1 MMIYSIARMSFTF
14 ALTLVARTSVN
25 VVKTCTLSME
35 NAEVI
40 YQFRGNVSVHML
52 SKLESPL
59 PSAFFKTP
67 LARIKIIF
75 LLLYCSWR
83 QTIHNEQRSEND
95 YSGTC
100 KHVTLSAVPFPL
112 PLPPPLPLPSPF
124 PSPTFPFSPA

>member
-52 SKLESPL
+52 SKLKSPL
-59 PSAFFKTP
+59 ASVFFKTT

-75 LLLYCSWR
+75 LLLIVLFLGSN
-83 QTIHNEQRSEND
+83 HS
-95 YSGTC
+95 
-100 KHVTLSAVPFPL
+100 
-112 PLPPPLPLPSPF
+112 
-124 PSPTFPFSPA
+124 